1 MAQMPISSR
10 TAGLG
15 VKRGLRLRCPN
26 CGKGHL
32 FRSFLKI
39 SPKCEVCGIDNSVYP
54 SDDAPPYLTLVLTG
68 HIIVPIYM
76 AIERAYSPPMW
87 LQASIWL
94 PLTALMSILLLPYM
108 KGGVVGFCWAK
119 DIRRE
124 QQGR

>member
-1 MAQMPISSR
+1 MRQIPISSK
-10 TAGLG
+10 TAAIG

-26 CGKGHL
+26 CGQGRL
-32 FRSFLKI
+32 FRSFLKVN
-39 SPKCEVCGIDNSVYP
+39 SHCEVCGTDNSIYP

-68 HIIVPIYM
+68 HIIVPLYM
-76 AIERAYSPPMW
+76 SIERAYSPPMW

-108 KGGVVGFCWAK
+108 KGGVIGFCWAK

-124 QQGR
+124 QLGR